1 LYDLA
6 DNKNATIFD
15 MWEAG
20 WGVDGEAWKW
30 RRSLRAWEEELVRE
44 CIMRLSNVVLQD
56 NEHDRWVWKLHSSHV
71 YSVQSAY
78 DYLTATDE
86 NLNAGF
92 DKFLWL
98 KSVPLKVNLFVWRL
112 FLNRLPTKD
121 NLHRR
126 GVLGAT
132 QITCVSSCGSVETA
146 DHLFFLCDFYG
157 QLWHLLSNWLGTQV
171 ALSGSALHHSAQ
183 FCGLGGGSRRS
194 TVLLLII
201 WVAAIYAIWND
212 RNKRIFKDGNDSLAT
227 LLERIK
233 LYSFWWLKSSYVLF
247 DFDYSFWRQNP
258 LLCCQAIV

>member
-1 LYDLA
+1 
-6 DNKNATIFD
+6 

-30 RRSLRAWEEELVRE
+30 RRSLRVWEEELVRE

-126 GVLGAT
+126 GVLAAT
-132 QITCVSSCGSVETA
+132 QLTCVSSCGSVETA
-146 DHLFFLCDFYG
+146 DHLFFQCDFYG

-171 ALSGSALHHSAQ
+171 ALS
-183 FCGLGGGSRRS
+183 
-194 TVLLLII
+194 
-201 WVAAIYAIWND
+201 
-212 RNKRIFKDGNDSLAT
+212 
-227 LLERIK
+227 
-233 LYSFWWLKSSYVLF
+233 
-247 DFDYSFWRQNP
+247 
-258 LLCCQAIV
+258 